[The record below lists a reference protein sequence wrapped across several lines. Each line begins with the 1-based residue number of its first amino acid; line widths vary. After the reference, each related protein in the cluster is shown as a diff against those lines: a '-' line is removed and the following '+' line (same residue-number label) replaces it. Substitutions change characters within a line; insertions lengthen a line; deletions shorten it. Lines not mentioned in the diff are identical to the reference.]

1 LQVPPL
7 AVLPQ
12 FLTLEDRQRQRRQR
26 RFALAGVFGAFVVAL
41 ILTHL
46 FYRPLDVLWDV
57 ALRKLS
63 G

>member
-1 LQVPPL
+1 
-7 AVLPQ
+7 VLVA
-12 FLTLEDRQRQRRQR
+12 
-26 RFALAGVFGAFVVAL
+26 ALV
-41 ILTHL
+41 LTHL